1 MKHVQLFKQFINE
14 SEVHTFGADSD
25 TEKRAGGIGSTSSY
39 LPWKNSKAL
48 IAQLKSYYVKPAL
61 IKTLSTSRVT
71 IKPGSP
77 TYITFN
83 AKDGFDMDTVIQ
95 TLTAGLKRF
104 CKVNSL
110 HILFTDIQPTVFSL
124 MIQNNYDVFTDDRG
138 KEINMSRIPDGYY
151 IDNK

>member
-25 TEKRAGGIGSTSSY
+25 TEKRAGGIGSTPSAM
-39 LPWKNSKAL
+39 PWKNGSAL
-48 IAQLKSYYVKPAL
+48 ISQLKKYYVKPEL

-71 IKPGSP
+71 IKPGSS

-83 AKDGFDMDTVIQ
+83 AKDGFDMDTVIPMIRS
-95 TLTAGLKRF
+95 GLERF

-110 HILFTDIQPTVFSL
+110 HMLFTDIQPTAFSL
-124 MIQNNYDVFTDDRG
+124 MIQKGYSEFTDDRG
-138 KEINMSRIPDGYY
+138 KEINMSKIPDGYY
-151 IDNK
+151 INNK